1 MKNILCKSYYL
12 CLFCYIQDNS
22 VITEDKQA
30 EAETEVKYG
39 KHTIFKPLIFRLLQ
53 KTSGGGSKGC
63 SLTRLKFYSQLV

>member
-1 MKNILCKSYYL
+1 M
-12 CLFCYIQDNS
+12 
-22 VITEDKQA
+22 ITEDKQA